1 MLENLACPLDGDETG
16 KCLLDLAI
24 WRSQVSLR
32 TTALVERCGWK
43 LECRGVKGDE
53 GKGGEVM
60 GCIIWKLFFV
70 VKETRAED
78 GGGHMGVT
86 EGLLKV
92 SLGRRVLLELDW
104 RGLKVQKKHMWKP
117 LDGH

>member
-43 LECRGVKGDE
+43 LE
-53 GKGGEVM
+53 
-60 GCIIWKLFFV
+60 
-70 VKETRAED
+70 
-78 GGGHMGVT
+78 
-86 EGLLKV
+86 
-92 SLGRRVLLELDW
+92 
-104 RGLKVQKKHMWKP
+104 
-117 LDGH
+117 

>member
-92 SLGRRVLLELDW
+92 SLGRRVWLELDW